1 MKSQILYPVYRQ
13 GVSGYENKSK
23 TNFLMLNKKIISLV
37 LCCCFVLVL
46 PSCKRKKLTEVVE
59 VPLPSAKEK
68 ITIGQPDDV
77 TADEGQF
84 PLVKLPFQYNELEP
98 SIAILTM
105 EVHYSKH
112 YLTYTNNL
120 NKLVAADTTLK
131 DLTIEDLLKKAD
143 GSNADLKN
151 NAGGYYNHSF
161 FWEGMG
167 PKSGG
172 QPKDTLAS
180 VISKNFGSF
189 ENFKTQFSDT
199 AEKQFGSG
207 WAWLILDKTGKLQ
220 VTSTPNQDNPIMPK
234 QTVSGTPLLNLDV
247 WEHAYY
253 LDYQYKRKRY
263 IENYF
268 KVINWKKVSER
279 YEEAIKK

>member
-1 MKSQILYPVYRQ
+1 MKLQSNTSVSHLSLGNKHQLRTDFPLVIRKILLILLCFSFV
-13 GVSGYENKSK
+13 
-23 TNFLMLNKKIISLV
+23 V
-37 LCCCFVLVL
+37 LL
-46 PSCKRKKLTEVVE
+46 PCCKRKKLTEVVE
-59 VPLPSAKEK
+59 VPLPSAEEK

-77 TADEGQF
+77 TAEEGDF
-84 PLVKLPFQYNELEP
+84 SLIKLPYEYNALSP
-98 SIAILTM
+98 SIDILTM

-120 NKLVAADTTLK
+120 NKIVAADATLT
-131 DLTIEDLLKKAD
+131 DLAIEDILKKAD
-143 GSNADLKN
+143 GINAELKN

-172 QPKDTLAS
+172 QPKDTLAT
-180 VISKNFGSF
+180 IITRDFGNF
-189 ENFKTQFSDT
+189 ENFKTQFSDA

-207 WAWLILDKTGKLQ
+207 WAWLILDKSGKLQ
-220 VTSTPNQDNPIMPK
+220 VTGTPNQDNPLMPK
-234 QTVSGTPLLNLDV
+234 QIVSGTPLLNLDV

-263 IENYF
+263 IENFF
-268 KVINWKKVSER
+268 KVINWKKVAER
-279 YEEAIKK
+279 YEEAVAKK